1 MRNKG
6 RLLICMSLTLGLMG
20 CYPSGSQVSV
30 GEEDFEVMDENSGGQ
45 LDVSSIDDTDVLQG
59 EWGCYDARL
68 KQFDSEQVASIFND
82 KSEVINV
89 QNYEDVQET
98 IYHFKDES
106 MINARVGN
114 IHYRTPVEM
123 GEKVAP
129 WIFPFLYTD
138 RYVLILYMVP
148 LIFLY
153 CDAPF
158 IDNNQLFV
166 LLRNKRT
173 PWIIGQVLYIVLTS
187 VIYFTTLTILP
198 IVLHIRHI
206 TYMDDWGMVL
216 GRMAISGTAL
226 VEGTA
231 FTVSNHIVTYFTP
244 QQAMFYAWML
254 SVLFGIFIGIM
265 ICMLNIITKHRI
277 VAMVVAGFV
286 VLFQTLR
293 VETSMES

>member
-1 MRNKG
+1 MRESKG
-6 RLLICMSLTLGLMG
+6 TITCSILIAFQNIRKWRTDYRIWMLAILMG
-20 CYPSGSQVSV
+20 IITHSNTVAISQVA
-30 GEEDFEVMDENSGGQ
+30 
-45 LDVSSIDDTDVLQG
+45 L
-59 EWGCYDARL
+59 
-68 KQFDSEQVASIFND
+68 
-82 KSEVINV
+82 
-89 QNYEDVQET
+89 
-98 IYHFKDES
+98 
-106 MINARVGN
+106 
-114 IHYRTPVEM
+114 EM

-166 LLRNKRT
+166 LLRSKRT

-244 QQAMFYAWML
+244 QQAMFYAWLL

-286 VLFQTLR
+286 VLFQTLAR
-293 VETSMES
+293 SMEMKWFSPASWAVLPNLDVGGRTALPTIGYVLIIYLVGILFMSIAVVIRFRKMDIRKER